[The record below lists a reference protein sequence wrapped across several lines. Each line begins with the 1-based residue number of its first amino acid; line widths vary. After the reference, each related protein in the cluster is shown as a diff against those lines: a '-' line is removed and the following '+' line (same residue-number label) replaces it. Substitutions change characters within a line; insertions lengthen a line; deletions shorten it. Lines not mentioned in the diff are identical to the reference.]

1 MKKLITFSL
10 FLISASFLG
19 AQVVTDDYYST
30 SKPKLLSADR
40 VSASIS
46 AGAGVSFLGS
56 SNNTAFTTFIAPKIG
71 YQMTEKFKLNVGLM
85 HYSITGNTFMPA
97 RTNEFVHS
105 GRPINQNEALVNT
118 NNKSRTGNLL
128 FVEGQ
133 YQLNK
138 RVAVSGAVMYD
149 ANNIANR
156 QNNFK
161 AVSVGMD
168 YKVSKNS
175 TLSFRTVVSQGESPY
190 LNGGF
195 GGQTN
200 PMMFDGFGGIGNE
213 FSNRL
218 NSSIR

>member
-1 MKKLITFSL
+1 MRKLITFTL
-10 FLISASFLG
+10 FLFSAAFSQ
-19 AQVVTDDYYST
+19 AQSTTDDYFNP
-30 SKPKLLSADR
+30 SKPKLLSKDR

-46 AGAGVSFLGS
+46 AGAGVSFLS
-56 SNNTAFTTFIAPKIG
+56 TSKTTAFTTFIAPKIG
-71 YQMTEKFKLNVGLM
+71 YQLTNRFKLNVGLM
-85 HYSITGNTFMPA
+85 HYSITGNTFMP
-97 RTNEFVHS
+97 
-105 GRPINQNEALVNT
+105 INQNEALFNT
-118 NNKSRTGNLL
+118 NNKARTGNLL

-149 ANNIANR
+149 ANNMANR

-175 TLSFRTVVSQGESPY
+175 TLSFRTVVSQGNSPY
-190 LNGGF
+190 INNGF
-195 GGQTN
+195 GAQTN
-200 PMMFDGFGGIGNE
+200 PMMFDSFGGFGND
-213 FSNRL
+213 FTNRL

>member
-1 MKKLITFSL
+1 MQKLITFTL
-10 FLISASFLG
+10 FLFGASFLG
-19 AQVVTDDYYST
+19 AQTLTDDYFNP
-30 SKPKLLSADR
+30 SKPKLLSKDR

-56 SNNTAFTTFIAPKIG
+56 SKNTAFTTFIAPKIG

-85 HYSITGNTFMPA
+85 HYSITGNTFMPL
-97 RTNEFVHS
+97 
-105 GRPINQNEALVNT
+105 NQNEALYNP
-118 NNKSRTGNLL
+118 NNQKRTGNLL

-138 RVAVSGAVMYD
+138 RVSVSGAVMYD
-149 ANNIANR
+149 ANNITNK

-161 AVSVGMD
+161 AISVGMD
-168 YKVSKNS
+168 YKVSKHS
-175 TLSFRTVVSQGESPY
+175 TLSFRTQISQGNSSF
-190 LNGGF
+190 LNNGF

-200 PMMFDGFGGIGNE
+200 LMMFDNFGTLGND
-213 FSNRL
+213 FTNRL

>member
-1 MKKLITFSL
+1 MKKLITFTL
-10 FLISASFLG
+10 FLVSASFLG
-19 AQVVTDDYYST
+19 AQNTTEDYFT
-30 SKPKLLSADR
+30 PSKPKLLSADR

-56 SNNTAFTTFIAPKIG
+56 SKNTAFTTFIAPKIG
-71 YQMTEKFKLNVGLM
+71 YQLSNRFKLNVGLM
-85 HYSITGNTFMPA
+85 HYSITGNTFMP
-97 RTNEFVHS
+97 
-105 GRPINQNEALVNT
+105 INQNEALFNS

-149 ANNIANR
+149 ANNFANR

-161 AVSVGMD
+161 AISVGMD
-168 YKVSKNS
+168 YKVSKRS
-175 TLSFRTVVSQGESPY
+175 TLSFRTIVSQGDSPY

-200 PMMFDGFGGIGNE
+200 PMMFDTFGGIGNE
-213 FSNRL
+213 FTNRM

>member
-1 MKKLITFSL
+1 MKKLITFTL
-10 FLISASFLG
+10 FLFG
-19 AQVVTDDYYST
+19 ATFIYAQSTTDDYFNP
-30 SKPKLLSADR
+30 SKPKLLSKDR

-56 SNNTAFTTFIAPKIG
+56 SKNTAFTTFIAPKIG
-71 YQMTEKFKLNVGLM
+71 YQISNRFKLNVGLM
-85 HYSITGNTFMPA
+85 HYSITGNTFMP
-97 RTNEFVHS
+97 
-105 GRPINQNEALVNT
+105 INQNEALFNS
-118 NNKSRTGNLL
+118 NSKSRTGNLL

-161 AVSVGMD
+161 AISVGMD

-175 TLSFRTVVSQGESPY
+175 TLSFRTVVSQGNSPY

-200 PMMFDGFGGIGNE
+200 PMMFDSFGGIGNE
-213 FSNRL
+213 FTNRL

>member
-1 MKKLITFSL
+1 MQKLITFTL
-10 FLISASFLG
+10 FLFGASFLG
-19 AQVVTDDYYST
+19 AQTSTDDYFNP
-30 SKPKLLSADR
+30 SKPKLLSKDR

-56 SNNTAFTTFIAPKIG
+56 SKNTAFTTFIAPKIG

-85 HYSITGNTFMPA
+85 HYSITGNTFMPL
-97 RTNEFVHS
+97 
-105 GRPINQNEALVNT
+105 NQNEALYNP
-118 NNKSRTGNLL
+118 NNQKRTGNLL

-138 RVAVSGAVMYD
+138 RVSVSGAVMYD
-149 ANNIANR
+149 ANNITNK

-161 AVSVGMD
+161 AISVGMD
-168 YKVSKNS
+168 YKVSKHS
-175 TLSFRTVVSQGESPY
+175 TLSFRTQISQGNSSY
-190 LNGGF
+190 LNNGF

-200 PMMFDGFGGIGNE
+200 PMMFDNFGTLGND
-213 FSNRL
+213 FTNRL